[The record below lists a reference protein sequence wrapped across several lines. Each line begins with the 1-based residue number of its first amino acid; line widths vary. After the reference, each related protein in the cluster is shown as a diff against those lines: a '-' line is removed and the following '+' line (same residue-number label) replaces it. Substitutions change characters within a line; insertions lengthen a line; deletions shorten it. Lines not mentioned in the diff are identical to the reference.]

1 MARTAGHEIEAFGH
15 EYPLQAQTVEE
26 EANQSLARDRAV
38 AMISGFFGVL
48 ALLLALIGLYGLAS
62 YSVAH
67 RTREIGIRTA
77 LGAGPAGV
85 RWGVLRDELTLAL
98 AGIALG
104 IPCALGASRL
114 VASLLFGVSA
124 DDLPTLLAVSLL
136 LLAAALLAGYLPARR
151 ASRIDPMVALRTE

>member
-1 MARTAGHEIEAFGH
+1 
-15 EYPLQAQTVEE
+15 
-26 EANQSLARDRAV
+26 
-38 AMISGFFGVL
+38 MISGFFGVL

-62 YSVAH
+62 YSVAQ

-104 IPCALGASRL
+104 IPFALGASRL

-124 DDLPTLLAVSLL
+124 NDLPTLLAVSLL

-151 ASRIDPMVALRTE
+151 ASHIDPMVALRAE